1 MAIACRHRAGHLNVR
16 NCTIMAHFPVLLR
29 VIAPRVPWQS
39 RIVVPCA
46 EKKLL
51 LDKYKITTEAYAH
64 SVRMMRARIGTVELS
79 EYESMRRFSETCR
92 LETERAR
99 GELEA
104 HSCGQDCL
112 NL

>member
-1 MAIACRHRAGHLNVR
+1 VTCG
-16 NCTIMAHFPVLLR
+16 
-29 VIAPRVPWQS
+29 
-39 RIVVPCA
+39 
-46 EKKLL
+46 EKRLL
-51 LDKYKITTEAYAH
+51 LDRYKIATQAYAH

-92 LETERAR
+92 LETQQAR

-112 NL
+112 NP